1 MYIRWAKRLLE
12 RMIRVGAFVSLF
24 RKTVRKTNNIQIKHK
39 MIISFV
45 LVVFVPVLFVG
56 VFLTTKFRETVLDNA
71 ILQMTN
77 NVDKVR
83 KQTETI
89 LQRPLD
95 ISSKLVEDTRLKNV
109 VSTHYTDINDVVQ
122 AYRNF
127 GDFREYIRLYKE
139 IANIRFYTTNNTM
152 LNNWDFIQPDESI
165 TNSFWY
171 QDSMKKTRNT
181 ISWFYAGDET
191 KNNVKYVS
199 LIRRVFF
206 PEYKTSG
213 VLVITIDPVQLNMI
227 VSQEPFETMILDGRG
242 FIVASKNSDVIG
254 KNIDE
259 LDFVKGITDKPKG
272 IYETEYKGKPS
283 KIVINNLLPE
293 ASGNGLKIVS
303 AFTID
308 SIVSDANRISKLGF
322 FIIVISLIVA
332 VALIYIS
339 SFFLSKRLLLLNRQ
353 LNMVAMGNLYVT
365 STIDGSDE
373 VGVLS
378 RQFNNMVSSIR
389 GLMEEVQESNRQ
401 KSELKLRE
409 KDIKLKMMASQ
420 INPHFLFNALE
431 SIRMRAHT
439 NGETEIAAIVRQLG
453 RLMRRSIEI
462 GTGKKPLKEELEI
475 VRSYLEIQCFRY
487 GGSRLSFDIT
497 ADSEALTIPIPILI
511 VQPLVENA
519 VLHGLESVEEGGI
532 VRVRATL
539 EDDLLSLE
547 VSDNGVGVSPQKMQE
562 LDKALSDFEEGEE
575 YRIGLRN
582 VHQRLILTYGEP
594 YGLSIS
600 SRPLGGT
607 RVYFS
612 IPVGRRK
619 HVQSSDR
626 G

>member
-1 MYIRWAKRLLE
+1 MVH
-12 RMIRVGAFVSLF
+12 VGAFVSL
-24 RKTVRKTNNIQIKHK
+24 VRKTNNIQIKHK

-45 LVVFVPVLFVG
+45 LIVFVPVLFVG
-56 VFLTTKFRETVLDNA
+56 VFLTVKFRETVLHNA
-71 ILQMTN
+71 IEQMTN
-77 NVDKVR
+77 NVDKVK

-95 ISSKLVEDTRLKNV
+95 ISNKLVEDTRLKNV
-109 VSTHYTDINDVVQ
+109 VNTNYTGINDVVQ

-127 GDFREYIRLYKE
+127 LDFREYIRLYKE
-139 IANIRFYTTNNTM
+139 IANIRFYTTNTTM
-152 LNNWDFIQPDESI
+152 LNNWDFIQPDELI

-181 ISWFYAGDET
+181 ISWFYASDET
-191 KNNVKYVS
+191 KHNANYVS

-206 PEYKTSG
+206 PEYGTSG
-213 VLVITIDPVQLNMI
+213 VLVITIDPGQLNAI
-227 VSQEPFETMILDGRG
+227 VSQEPFETMILDERG
-242 FIVASKNSDVIG
+242 FVVASKNADVIG

-272 IYETEYKGKPS
+272 IYETEYNGKPS
-283 KIVINNLLPE
+283 KIIINNLLPE

-332 VALIYIS
+332 VVLIYIS

-353 LNMVAMGNLYVT
+353 LNKVAMGDLYVT

-373 VGVLS
+373 IGVLS
-378 RQFNNMVSSIR
+378 KQFNNMVSSIR

-401 KSELKLRE
+401 KSELKLRQKE
-409 KDIKLKMMASQ
+409 IKLKMMASQ

-431 SIRMRAHT
+431 SIRMKAHT

-453 RLMRRSIEI
+453 RFMRRSIEI
-462 GTGKKPLKEELEI
+462 GTGKKPLMEELEM
-475 VRSYLEIQCFRY
+475 VRSYLEIQSFRY
-487 GGSRLSFDIT
+487 GDNRLSFDIIV
-497 ADSEALTIPIPILI
+497 DSEAQTIPIPPLI

-519 VLHGLESVEEGGI
+519 VLHGLESVEEGGL
-532 VRVRATL
+532 VRIRVAL
-539 EDDLLSLE
+539 EDDRLCLE
-547 VSDNGVGVSPQKMQE
+547 VTDNGVGIDLQKMQE
-562 LDKALSDFEEGEE
+562 LEKALSDFEEGEE

-582 VHQRLILTYGEP
+582 VHQRLILTYGEGC
-594 YGLSIS
+594 GLSITS
-600 SRPLGGT
+600 ESGGGT

-612 IPVGRRK
+612 IPVGGRK
-619 HVQSSDR
+619 YV
-626 G
+626 